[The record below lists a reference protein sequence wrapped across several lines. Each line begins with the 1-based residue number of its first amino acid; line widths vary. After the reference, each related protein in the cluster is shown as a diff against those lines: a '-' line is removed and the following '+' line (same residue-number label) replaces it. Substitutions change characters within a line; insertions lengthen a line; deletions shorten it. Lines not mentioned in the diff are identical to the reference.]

1 MSQVKKASSD
11 DYIYKCNLDKDLVF
25 ETSEGLQLNTKI
37 SYNKGDVIDYLLSE
51 IQELKLKIK
60 ALESRRTTPEDS
72 LMSFWDNEYDEAWNE
87 C

>member
-11 DYIYKCNLDKDLVF
+11 DYIYKCELDKDLVF
-25 ETSEGLQLNTKI
+25 ETSEGLQLSTKI

-60 ALESRRTTPEDS
+60 ALESRRTTTEDS